1 MQGMSRNTLRGTVTS
16 KGQITIPKPL
26 RDRLGIR
33 AGEVLEFE
41 EHSAGE
47 IVARK
52 TSGAS
57 VVDAAYGLLT
67 IGSSTDAV
75 VESLRG
81 RPDAL

>member
-1 MQGMSRNTLRGTVTS
+1 MVRNPMTGTVTS

-33 AGEVLEFE
+33 PGEVLEFE
-41 EHSAGE
+41 ELSAGE

-52 TSGAS
+52 TSGSSA
-57 VVDAAYGLLT
+57 VDAVYGVLRLD
-67 IGSSTDAV
+67 SSTDAV

-81 RPDAL
+81 KPDAV